1 MIISYPVLTMPP
13 AGNAMEESEDAW
25 LARLLAESD
34 DPKGAYPARMV
45 GNTYCWHGGLHVG
58 ANSATPVRAIADGT
72 VVAYRLALKT
82 ETYEGRPYDTSFV
95 LLRHE
100 TETGAATPVV
110 FYSLYMNLAA
120 AEHLHGRTDTL
131 PACYRTRTS
140 PEARVPDDPKQA
152 KVYRRDILGYPG
164 SQHQTGRSGFHFEIF
179 CTDDA
184 LAGFF
189 RDSSRITEKGSAD
202 VYGDVHF
209 VIPEDKSFVAAHP
222 RLPNGNGVW
231 RTADKDGNLMFPA
244 GTAGSNTGQQLY
256 VSVRLDKD
264 KRITIT
270 RIRTAQG
277 QYRELGRVEQP
288 GYGYAMLALA
298 ESLYPDNPSAG
309 LEWLTFG
316 RVLSEERS
324 RHTDNWQLV
333 PYAPGSVG
341 YIDLSQAGIVRLSDA
356 DFPHWLGWRKV
367 EEGAMLSP
375 ADAIVDDPATLQML
389 SGNGDA
395 AKAALRHLVV
405 KHPTEWDISDLD
417 ARFARLRKPGMS
429 LVSEDSWQRF
439 KDQARK
445 LAFWQNTGLP
455 RAVWHFHPLQFIHHM
470 RRALW
475 LSVNELKQAVPARA
489 LRGVGAGIPKKIVYE
504 NARPSA
510 ARLVMANKNTL
521 NASWRKYG
529 ITNRA
534 RLAAFLG
541 NSVQETGWLRST
553 SEDEPD
559 GKWYAPWYGRGFL
572 QLTHPGNYLN
582 YWKFRGRSI
591 DSTVSAK
598 LVRAHARADEL
609 RSNVPLLSIEESLPS
624 VIRQW
629 RLDVASMTYDA
640 ADSAGYYWLKN
651 QAHKEADEIAQ
662 STRQAFNIHHS
673 SQLKRG
679 ALFTFYENV
688 PFRRVACIVNLPGH
702 PERKTPSLNGLV
714 DRYHAYGYAQ
724 VLLFDHPTFPNA
736 TGVLQ
741 FKPEDYEWKK

>member
-25 LARLLAESD
+25 LARLLAESN

-58 ANSATPVRAIADGT
+58 ANSAMPVRAIADGT
-72 VVAYRLALKT
+72 VVAYRLAPKT
-82 ETYEGRPYDTSFV
+82 ETYEGQPYDTSFV

-120 AEHLHGRTDTL
+120 AEHLQGRIDTL
-131 PACYRTRTS
+131 PACCRTRTS

-179 CTDDA
+179 CTDEA

-209 VIPEDKSFVAAHP
+209 VIPEGKSFVAAHP
-222 RLPNGNGVW
+222 RLPNGNGVL
-231 RTADKDGNLMFPA
+231 RTADKDGNLMFPG

-264 KRITIT
+264 KRITTT

-277 QYRELGRVEQP
+277 QYRTLGRVEQP

-298 ESLYPDNPSAG
+298 EALYPDNPSAG

-333 PYAPGSVG
+333 PYASGSVG

-375 ADAIVDDPATLQML
+375 ADAIVDDLATLQML
-389 SGNGDA
+389 SGNGGA
-395 AKAALRHLVV
+395 GKAALRHLVV

-445 LAFWQNTGLP
+445 LAFWQHTGLP

-475 LSVNELKQAVPARA
+475 LSVDELRQAVPARM
-489 LRGVGAGIPKKIVYE
+489 LRGIGAGIPAKIVYE
-504 NARPSA
+504 TAQYSA
-510 ARLVMANKNTL
+510 GTLIASNYKQLNTM
-521 NASWRKYG
+521 WRKYG
-529 ITNRA
+529 VTTRR

-541 NSVQETGWLRST
+541 NAVQETIWFST
-553 SEDEPD
+553 LVED
-559 GKWYAPWYGRGFL
+559 GGSRAWYAPWHGRGFL
-572 QLTHPGNYLN
+572 QLTHPGNYIG
-582 YWKFRGRSI
+582 YWKFRGRTI
-591 DSTVSAK
+591 DAGISAR
-598 LVRAHARADEL
+598 LEEAHARANAL
-609 RSNVPLLSIEESLPS
+609 RSNAPIYGIEASLPA
-624 VIRQW
+624 VAVDW
-629 RLDVASMTYDA
+629 RKAVADVAYDA
-640 ADSAGYYWLKN
+640 ADSAGYYWLEKGAN
-651 QAHKEADEIAQ
+651 KEADKDAV
-662 STRQAFNIHHS
+662 SKRRTFNIHFT
-673 SQLKRG
+673 SQQRKRD
-679 ALFTFYENV
+679 LFVFYENV
-688 PFRRVACIVNLPGH
+688 SFRRASCLVNLPNH
-702 PERKTPSLNGLV
+702 LERANPSLNGLV
-714 DRYHAYGYAQ
+714 DRYHAYAYAQ
-724 VLLFDHPTFPNA
+724 VLLFDQPQFPDA
-736 TGVLQ
+736 SGTLQ
-741 FKPEDYEWKK
+741 FKPEEYQWKK

>member
-1 MIISYPVLTMPP
+1 MIISYPILTMPP

-34 DPKGAYPARMV
+34 DPKGAYPARMI
-45 GNTYCWHGGLHVG
+45 GNTYCWHGGLHIG

-72 VVAYRLALKT
+72 IVAYRLAPKT

-140 PEARVPDDPKQA
+140 PDARVPDDPKNA
-152 KVYRRDILGYPG
+152 KIYRRDILGYPG

-179 CTDDA
+179 CTDEA

-189 RDSSRITEKGSAD
+189 RDSGRITENGSAD
-202 VYGDVHF
+202 IYGDVHF
-209 VIPEDKSFVAAHP
+209 VIPEGKSFVAAHP
-222 RLPNGNGVW
+222 RLPKGNGVW

-264 KRITIT
+264 KRITIA

-298 ESLYPDNPSAG
+298 EALYPDNPSAG

-333 PYAPGSVG
+333 HYAPSSVG

-356 DFPHWLGWRKV
+356 DFPHWLGWKKV
-367 EEGAMLSP
+367 EEGAMLTP
-375 ADAIVDDPATLQML
+375 ADAIVDEPATLQML

-395 AKAALRHLVV
+395 GKAALRHLVV

-417 ARFARLRKPGMS
+417 ARFARLREPGMP

-439 KDQARK
+439 KEQAQK
-445 LAFWQNTGLP
+445 LAFWQHTGLP
-455 RAVWHFHPLQFIHHM
+455 RAVWHFNPLQFIHHM

-475 LSVNELKQAVPARA
+475 LSVGELRQAVPARM
-489 LRGVGAGIPKKIVYE
+489 LRGIGSGIPDKIVYE
-504 NARPSA
+504 AATRDAGVLARSHKD
-510 ARLVMANKNTL
+510 RLNT
-521 NASWRKYG
+521 AWRKYG
-529 ITNRA
+529 ITTRA

-541 NSVQETGWLRST
+541 NSVQETVWFST
-553 SEDEPD
+553 LEEKGGSRY
-559 GKWYAPWYGRGFL
+559 WYSPWFGRGFL
-572 QLTHPGNYLN
+572 QLTHTPNYLE
-582 YWKFRGRSI
+582 YWKFRGRNI
-591 DSTVSAK
+591 DAAMDAALRATYGRAK
-598 LVRAHARADEL
+598 QL
-609 RSNVPLLSIEESLPS
+609 RSNVPLHGAELTLAGNI
-624 VIRQW
+624 VNW
-629 RLDVASMTYDA
+629 REDVAVDAYSA
-640 ADSAGYYWLKN
+640 ADSAGHYWLKN
-651 QAHKEADEIAQ
+651 RANEELDTIKPNYRH
-662 STRQAFNIHHS
+662 AFSVHFS
-673 SQLKRG
+673 SQLRRQD
-679 ALFTFYENV
+679 AFVFYENAS
-688 PFRRVACIVNLPGH
+688 FRRASCIVNLPGH
-702 PERKTPSLNGLV
+702 LSRKNPQLNGLV
-714 DRYHAYGYAQ
+714 DRYHAYAYAQ
-724 VLLFDHPTFPNA
+724 VLLFDYPTFPDRA
-736 TGVLQ
+736 GIVQ
-741 FKPEDYEWKK
+741 FKPEDYEWKR

>member
-1 MIISYPVLTMPP
+1 MIISYPILTMPS

-25 LARLLAESD
+25 LTRLLAESD

-45 GNTYCWHGGLHVG
+45 GNMYCWHGGLHVG

-72 VVAYRLALKT
+72 IVAYRLAPKT
-82 ETYEGRPYDTSFV
+82 ETYEGQPYDTSFV

-120 AEHLHGRTDTL
+120 AEHLHGRTETL

-140 PEARVPDDPKQA
+140 PDARVPDDPKNA
-152 KVYRRDILGYPG
+152 KIYRRDILGYPG

-179 CTDDA
+179 CTDEA
-184 LAGFF
+184 LARFF
-189 RDSSRITEKGSAD
+189 RDSSRITDKGSAD
-202 VYGDVHF
+202 IYGDIHF
-209 VIPEDKSFVAAHP
+209 VIPESKSFSAAHP
-222 RLPNGNGVW
+222 RLPKGDGVW
-231 RTADKDGNLMFPA
+231 RTADKNGNLMFPA

-264 KRITIT
+264 KRITTT

-277 QYRELGRVEQP
+277 QYRNLGRVEQP

-298 ESLYPDNPSAG
+298 EALYPDNPSAG

-356 DFPHWLGWRKV
+356 DFPHWLGWKKV

-405 KHPTEWDISDLD
+405 KHPTEWDVSDLD
-417 ARFARLRKPGMS
+417 ARFARLRKPGMP
-429 LVSEDSWQRF
+429 LVSVDSWQRF
-439 KDQARK
+439 KEQAQK
-445 LAFWQNTGLP
+445 LAFWQHTGLP

-475 LSVNELKQAVPARA
+475 LNVDELRQAVPARM
-489 LRGVGAGIPKKIVYE
+489 LRGIGAGIPGTIVYE
-504 NARPSA
+504 SA
-510 ARLVMANKNTL
+510 TKDAGILITEHKNTL
-521 NASWRKYG
+521 NSTWRKYG
-529 ITNRA
+529 VTSRG

-541 NSVQETGWLRST
+541 NSVQETGWLRFVA
-553 SEDEPD
+553 EQRPD
-559 GKWYAPWYGRGFL
+559 GYWYAPWYGRGFL
-572 QLTHPGNYLN
+572 QLTHSGNYIS
-582 YWKFRGRSI
+582 YWKFRGRNI
-591 DSTVSAK
+591 DASVTRQIAVAQAK
-598 LVRAHARADEL
+598 AKKF
-609 RSNVPLLSIEESLPS
+609 RSNVPLQRIETAIPATVARWREE
-624 VIRQW
+624 IARQP
-629 RLDVASMTYDA
+629 YEA
-640 ADSAGYYWLKN
+640 ADSAGHYWLKN
-651 QAHKEADEIAQ
+651 RANEEADKETK
-662 STRQAFNIHHS
+662 SKRRTFNIHFR
-673 SQLKRG
+673 SQLKKREPF
-679 ALFTFYENV
+679 AFYENV
-688 PFRRVACIVNLPGH
+688 SFRRVSCIINLPGH
-702 PERKTPSLNGLV
+702 LNRDNPSLNGLV
-714 DRYHAYGYAQ
+714 DRYHAYTYAQ
-724 VLLFDHPTFPNA
+724 VLLFDHPTFPDGG
-736 TGVLQ
+736 GVSQ
-741 FKPEDYEWKK
+741 YRPEDYIWKK